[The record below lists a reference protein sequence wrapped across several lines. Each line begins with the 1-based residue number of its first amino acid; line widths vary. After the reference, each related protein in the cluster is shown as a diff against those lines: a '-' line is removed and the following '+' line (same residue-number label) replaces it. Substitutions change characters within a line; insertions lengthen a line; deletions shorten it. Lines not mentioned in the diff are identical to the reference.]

1 MKQSNDYVKFNIIFS
16 RLIVLL
22 FYVIMLKTQ
31 EKKQRLGKQREQ
43 IILI

>member
-1 MKQSNDYVKFNIIFS
+1 MKQSNNYVKFKIIFS
-16 RLIVLL
+16 RLMVL

-43 IILI
+43 IIFI

>member
-1 MKQSNDYVKFNIIFS
+1 MKQSSNYVKFKIIFS
-16 RLIVLL
+16 RLMVLL
-22 FYVIMLKTQ
+22 FYVIMLKPP